1 MSDDTTEPTTTGRQR
16 TGPAGGEQD
25 EDKGG
30 PQRLARDAEQR
41 SGTGAAPGE
50 RRVKKGLVIVNT
62 GHGKGKSTAAFGL
75 MTRAW
80 GRGMRVCALQFIKN
94 ENANFG
100 ETRAARKMGIEMI
113 AMGDGFTWLSRDI
126 DETAAKAQHG
136 WARAQEKIVSGRYDV
151 VILDEFTY
159 TFKYGWLDVHAVIAW
174 LREHKPPMLHL
185 VITGRDA
192 PPELIDYADLVTEM
206 RLVKHPYHDQGIR
219 AQAGIEY

>member
-16 TGPAGGEQD
+16 TRPAGGEQD

-62 GHGKGKSTAAFGL
+62 GHGKGKSKAAFGL

-100 ETRAARKMGIEMI
+100 DAC
-113 AMGDGFTWLSRDI
+113 
-126 DETAAKAQHG
+126 
-136 WARAQEKIVSGRYDV
+136 RAQEGDR
-151 VILDEFTY
+151 
-159 TFKYGWLDVHAVIAW
+159 
-174 LREHKPPMLHL
+174 
-185 VITGRDA
+185 
-192 PPELIDYADLVTEM
+192 
-206 RLVKHPYHDQGIR
+206 
-219 AQAGIEY
+219 

>member
-1 MSDDTTEPTTTGRQR
+1 MTTG
-16 TGPAGGEQD
+16 AID
-25 EDKGG
+25 EAEAERHRAKMAKRKAV
-30 PQRLARDAEQR
+30 QDAEVA
-41 SGTGAAPGE
+41 GKTIE
-50 RRVKKGLVIVNT
+50 KGLLIVHT
-62 GHGKGKSTAAFGL
+62 GTGKGKSTAAFGL

-136 WARAQEKIVSGRYDV
+136 WARAQEKIVSGQYDV

-206 RLVKHPYHDQGIR
+206 RLIKHPYHDQGIR